1 MKTLKIA
8 FCWGAALLS
17 GSLVAQVREAPVVL
31 ALVDGGNPR
40 GYVQNANDQ
49 GVFFATTPGGQAQL
63 VPYSKIRGEGLDK
76 LIRFEERNE
85 LLADPRNLFTAGR
98 YNEAAELFG
107 KIAGNYAIILAAPQ
121 NFASE
126 ALFYQMESLKRAG
139 QYAALAPLVNSAP
152 AATIATKLPEAYQRP
167 FEFHKLWALYGKNDF
182 AALRTAIAA
191 YEEPVLGSEKLLR
204 SPNFRA
210 LPTNELSQL
219 SFLRGKVYESEGA
232 KDKALDDFYRTFT
245 LAFGNDILL
254 AKQAMGAAML
264 VQKQDPQVAQGN
276 ATALNQMRSIAYLY
290 GRRFGKESMPA
301 EFQAFAVK
309 PDVPKPAP
317 PVEKKADGEA
327 GEGDGAKK
335 ETPAVEEKPAP
346 EGKEKAK

>member
-1 MKTLKIA
+1 MKTLQITL
-8 FCWGAALLS
+8 CWGAALLP
-17 GSLVAQVREAPVVL
+17 GLLVAQVRETPVTL
-31 ALVDGGNPR
+31 ALIEGGNPQ

-49 GVFFATTPGGQAQL
+49 GVLFATTPGGQAQL
-63 VPYSKIRGEGLDK
+63 VPYARIRGEGLDK
-76 LIRFEERNE
+76 LIRFEERTE
-85 LLADPRNLFTAGR
+85 LLAGPRTLFSAGH
-98 YNEAAELFG
+98 YDESAEAFG
-107 KIAGNYAIILAAPQ
+107 KVARDYAIVLGAPK
-121 NFASE
+121 NFATE
-126 ALFYQMESLKRAG
+126 ALFYQIESLKRAG
-139 QYAALAPLVNSAP
+139 QYAALAPLVNSPP
-152 AATIATKLPEAYQRP
+152 AATIATKLPEAYHRP

-182 AALRTAIAA
+182 AALRAAIAA
-191 YEEPVLGSEKLLR
+191 YEEPVLGSEKLLK

-210 LPTNELSQL
+210 LPSNELSQL
-219 SFLRGKVYESEGA
+219 SFLRGKIYESEGA

-290 GRRFGKESMPA
+290 GRRFGKESIPA

-317 PVEKKADGEA
+317 LVEKKADGEA
-327 GEGDGAKK
+327 GEADGAKK
-335 ETPAVEEKPAP
+335 ETPAVEEKAAQ